1 MSFKFPE
8 VNIKTR
14 LFFFFLEQAEDELA
28 EAVVEGLDVDNGPAA
43 LFYTL
48 KALDLNPDFER

>member
-1 MSFKFPE
+1 M
-8 VNIKTR
+8 
-14 LFFFFLEQAEDELA
+14 EQDDDELA